1 MNSLPIDD
9 VLPALRDA
17 LANRHEAV
25 LEAPPGAGKTTR
37 VPLALLN
44 EPWLA
49 GQTILMLEPRRL
61 AARAAAERLA
71 SELGEKVGETVG
83 YRIRLDSK
91 VGPNTRIEVVTEGIL
106 TRRLQDDP
114 ALDGVGLLIFDE
126 YHERS
131 LDADLALALSL
142 NGRDLFRDEQ
152 PLKILLMSATLEGE
166 RLAGLLDDAPIL
178 RSEGRMFPVQMRWGR
193 PYQVGE
199 FIEPRLVQTI
209 LDALQDET
217 GSVLV
222 FLPGQ
227 AEIRRV
233 NQQLADALGDRS
245 DVLLCPLHGELDL
258 NAQRAA
264 IDPAPAGKRKV
275 VLATNIAETS
285 LTINGVRVV
294 IDAGLARV
302 PRFDPGSGMTRLDTQ
317 RISRASATQRAGR
330 AGRLEPGVCYR
341 LWSEDQHEGLA
352 AYGSAEILAADLA
365 GLALQLARWGVTPAQ
380 LVWLDVPPTAAYAQ
394 AQDLLQRL
402 GALNDDK
409 LTAHGQKMAELPA
422 HPRIAHLLLRGQDL
436 GLAVTACD
444 VAALLG
450 ERDILRG
457 GGADLHSRL
466 ALLSGEERARG
477 SQGGVQRA
485 KQLARQYRGYLRGRA
500 TQPVADPEHPRWL
513 GALNDDKLT
522 AHGQKMA
529 ELPAHPRIAH
539 LLLRG
544 QDLGLAATACD
555 VAALLGERDI
565 LRGGGADLHSR
576 LALLSGEERA
586 RGTQGGVQRAKQ
598 LARQY
603 RGYLRGRATQPVA
616 DPEHPRWLGA
626 LLALAYPDRVAQQ
639 RRPGGAEYR
648 LANGRA
654 AVFAEADSLMKQA
667 WLVIADL
674 GSRQGQREERI
685 YLAADFDPTL
695 FDTVLAEQVRNV
707 DQLDWDEREG
717 VLRAERQRKVGEL
730 VLSREPLSGLDENA
744 RSQALVNLVRRKGLE
759 LLPWT
764 PELRQWQ
771 ARVRLLRELD
781 TGKTSEW
788 PDVSDSALLASLEH
802 WLMPYLGKVSRLSHF
817 ANLDISSYLHNLL
830 PWPLPQRLDELA
842 PQHLKVPSGSSVRL
856 DYSEHPPILAVRLQ
870 ELFGLADTPRIAG
883 GRQVVKLHL
892 LSPARRPVQ
901 VTQDLANFW
910 RSTYAEVKK
919 DLKGRYPKHYWPDD
933 PLVAEATARIKP
945 RK

>member
-1 MNSLPIDD
+1 MISLPIDE
-9 VLPALRDA
+9 VLPALRLA
-17 LANRHEAV
+17 LAERHEAV

-49 GQTILMLEPRRL
+49 GQKILMLEPRRL

-91 VGPNTRIEVVTEGIL
+91 VGPDTRIEVVTEGIL
-106 TRRLQDDP
+106 TRRLQHDP
-114 ALDGVGLLIFDE
+114 ALEGVGLLIFDE
-126 YHERS
+126 FHERS

-142 NGRDLFRDEQ
+142 NGRELFRDEQ

-166 RLAGLLDDAPIL
+166 RLSGVLDDAPIL
-178 RSEGRMFPVQMRWGR
+178 RSEGRMYPVAMRWGR
-193 PYQVGE
+193 PFVPGE
-199 FIEPRLVQTI
+199 FIEPRVVQTV
-209 LDALQDET
+209 LDAISDES
-217 GSVLV
+217 GSLLV

-233 NQQLADALGDRS
+233 NQQLADALGSRS
-245 DVLLCPLHGELDL
+245 DILLCPLHGELDL
-258 NAQRAA
+258 AAQRAA
-264 IDPAPAGKRKV
+264 IEPAPAGLRKV

-285 LTINGVRVV
+285 LTIDGVRVV

-341 LWSEDQHEGLA
+341 LWSEDQHAQLA
-352 AYGSAEILAADLA
+352 AYGSAEILQADLA
-365 GLALQLARWGVTPAQ
+365 GVALQLARWGVTPEQ
-380 LVWLDVPPTAAYAQ
+380 LIWLDAPPSASYAQ
-394 AQDLLQRL
+394 ARQLLERL
-402 GALNDDK
+402 GALRGQT
-409 LTAHGQKMAELPA
+409 LTPHGEAMAELPA
-422 HPRIAHLLLRGQDL
+422 HPRIAHLLIRGHDL
-436 GLAVTACD
+436 GLADMACN

-457 GGADLHSRL
+457 AGADVHSRL
-466 ALLSGEERARG
+466 ALLSGESRAARG
-477 SQGGVQRA
+477 GQGGVQRA
-485 KQLARQYRGYLRGRA
+485 RQLARQYRGYLRGKA
-500 TQPVADPEHPRWL
+500 TQPVPDP
-513 GALNDDKLT
+513 D
-522 AHGQKMA
+522 
-529 ELPAHPRIAH
+529 
-539 LLLRG
+539 
-544 QDLGLAATACD
+544 
-555 VAALLGERDI
+555 
-565 LRGGGADLHSR
+565 
-576 LALLSGEERA
+576 
-586 RGTQGGVQRAKQ
+586 
-598 LARQY
+598 
-603 RGYLRGRATQPVA
+603 
-616 DPEHPRWLGA
+616 HPRWLGA
-626 LLALAYPDRVAQQ
+626 LLALAYPDRIAQQ
-639 RRPGGAEYR
+639 RKPGGAEYR

-654 AVFAEADSLMKQA
+654 ALFNEVDGLMKQP

-685 YLAADFDPTL
+685 YLAAEFDPAL
-695 FDTVLAEQVRNV
+695 LDGVLSEQVSVV

-730 VLSREPLSGLDENA
+730 VLSREPLTGLDEAA
-744 RSQALVNLVRRKGLE
+744 RTQALINLVRRKGLE

-771 ARVRLLRELD
+771 ARVALLRQLD
-781 TGKTSEW
+781 LQAQGQSEW
-788 PDVSDSALLASLEH
+788 PDVSDAALLAGLEE
-802 WLMPYLGKVSRLSHF
+802 WLAPYLGRVSRLSHF
-817 ANLDISSYLHNLL
+817 ASLDLSSIVHNLL
-830 PWPLPQRLDELA
+830 KWPLPQRLDELA
-842 PQHLKVPSGSSVRL
+842 PHHIKVPSGSSVRL

-919 DLKGRYPKHYWPDD
+919 DLKGRYPKLSRD
-933 PLVAEATARIKP
+933 VRQAA
-945 RK
+945 

>member
-1 MNSLPIDD
+1 MISLPIDE
-9 VLPALRDA
+9 VLPALRQA
-17 LANRHEAV
+17 LRERHEAV

-49 GQTILMLEPRRL
+49 GQKILMLEPRRL

-91 VGPNTRIEVVTEGIL
+91 VGPDTRIEVVTEGIL
-106 TRRLQDDP
+106 TRRLQHDP
-114 ALDGVGLLIFDE
+114 ALEGVGLLIFDE
-126 YHERS
+126 FHERS

-142 NGRDLFRDEQ
+142 NGRELFRDEQ

-166 RLAGLLDDAPIL
+166 RLASLLDDAPVL
-178 RSEGRMFPVQMRWGR
+178 RSEGRMYPVAMRWGR
-193 PYQVGE
+193 PFVPGE
-199 FIEPRLVQTI
+199 FIEPRVVQTV
-209 LDALQDET
+209 LDAISDDS
-217 GSVLV
+217 GSLLV

-233 NQQLADALGDRS
+233 HQQLADALGSRS
-245 DVLLCPLHGELDL
+245 DILLCPLHGELDL

-264 IDPAPAGKRKV
+264 IEPAPAGRRKV

-285 LTINGVRVV
+285 LTIDGVRVV

-341 LWSEDQHEGLA
+341 LWSEDQHAQLA
-352 AYGSAEILAADLA
+352 AYSSAEILQADLA
-365 GLALQLARWGVTPAQ
+365 GLALQLARWGVTPEQ
-380 LVWLDVPPTAAYAQ
+380 LIWLDLPPSASYAQ
-394 AQDLLQRL
+394 ARQLLERL
-402 GALNDDK
+402 GALHTAK
-409 LTAHGQKMAELPA
+409 LTPHGEAMAELPA
-422 HPRIAHLLLRGQDL
+422 HPRIAHLLLRGQEL
-436 GLAVTACD
+436 GLAEMASD

-457 GGADLHSRL
+457 AGADVHSRL
-466 ALLSGEERARG
+466 ALLQGESRGARG
-477 SQGGVQRA
+477 GQGGVQRA
-485 KQLARQYRGYLRGRA
+485 RQLARQYRGYLRGKA
-500 TQPVADPEHPRWL
+500 TQPVADP
-513 GALNDDKLT
+513 D
-522 AHGQKMA
+522 
-529 ELPAHPRIAH
+529 
-539 LLLRG
+539 
-544 QDLGLAATACD
+544 
-555 VAALLGERDI
+555 
-565 LRGGGADLHSR
+565 
-576 LALLSGEERA
+576 
-586 RGTQGGVQRAKQ
+586 
-598 LARQY
+598 
-603 RGYLRGRATQPVA
+603 
-616 DPEHPRWLGA
+616 HPRWLGA

-639 RRPGGAEYR
+639 RKPGGAEYR

-654 AVFAEADSLMKQA
+654 ALFSEVDGLMKHP

-685 YLAADFDPTL
+685 YLAAELDPGL
-695 FDTVLAEQVRNV
+695 LDSVLSEQVSVV

-730 VLSREPLSGLDENA
+730 VLSREPLTGLDAVA
-744 RSQALVNLVRRKGLE
+744 RTGALVNLVRRKGLE

-771 ARVRLLRELD
+771 ARVMLLRQLD
-781 TGKTSEW
+781 LAAQGQSEW
-788 PDVSDSALLASLEH
+788 PDVSDAALLASLED
-802 WLMPYLGKVSRLSHF
+802 WLAPYLERVSRLSHF
-817 ANLDISSYLHNLL
+817 ASLDLSGIVHNLL
-830 PWPLPQRLDELA
+830 KWPLPQRLDELA
-842 PQHLKVPSGSSVRL
+842 PHHIKVPSGSSVRL
-856 DYSEHPPILAVRLQ
+856 DYSEYPPILAVRLQ

-910 RSTYAEVKK
+910 RSTYSEVKK

-933 PLVAEATARIKP
+933 PLIAEPTARIKP
-945 RK
+945 RKP

>member
-1 MNSLPIDD
+1 MKSLPIDA
-9 VLPALRDA
+9 VLPALREA
-17 LANRHEAV
+17 LGQRHEAV

-37 VPLALLN
+37 VPLALLD

-49 GQTILMLEPRRL
+49 GQRILMLEPRRL

-71 SELGEKVGETVG
+71 SELGEQVGQTVG

-106 TRRLQDDP
+106 TRRLQADP

-126 YHERS
+126 FHERS

-142 NGRDLFRDEQ
+142 NGRELLRDEP

-166 RLAGLLDDAPIL
+166 RLSSLLDDAPVVS
-178 RSEGRMFPVQMRWGR
+178 SEGRMYPVDVRWGR
-193 PYQVGE
+193 PFQPGE
-199 FIEPRLVQTI
+199 FIEPRVVDTV
-209 LDALQDET
+209 LQAITDES

-233 NQQLADALGDRS
+233 NQALQDALGERRDI
-245 DVLLCPLHGELDL
+245 LLCPLHGELDL

-264 IDPAPAGKRKV
+264 IDTPPAGLRKV

-285 LTINGVRVV
+285 LTIDGVRVV
-294 IDAGLARV
+294 VDAGLARV

-341 LWSEDQHEGLA
+341 LWSEAQHEQLA
-352 AYGSAEILAADLA
+352 AYGAAEILQADLA
-365 GLALQLARWGVTPAQ
+365 GLALQLSRWGVAPEQ
-380 LVWLDVPPTAAYAQ
+380 LRWLDQPPAAAYGQ
-394 AQDLLQRL
+394 ALDLLQRL
-402 GALNDDK
+402 GAFKADSQDSLSI
-409 LTAHGQKMAELPA
+409 HGQAMAELPA

-436 GLAVTACD
+436 GLADMACD

-457 GGADLHSRL
+457 GGADLHNRL
-466 ALLSGEERARG
+466 ALLSGETRAAKG
-477 SQGGVQRA
+477 GQGGVQRA
-485 KQLARQYRGYLRGRA
+485 RQLARQYRGYLRGKA
-500 TQPVADPEHPRWL
+500 TSAVADP
-513 GALNDDKLT
+513 D
-522 AHGQKMA
+522 
-529 ELPAHPRIAH
+529 
-539 LLLRG
+539 
-544 QDLGLAATACD
+544 
-555 VAALLGERDI
+555 
-565 LRGGGADLHSR
+565 HS
-576 LALLSGEERA
+576 
-586 RGTQGGVQRAKQ
+586 
-598 LARQY
+598 
-603 RGYLRGRATQPVA
+603 
-616 DPEHPRWLGA
+616 RWLGA

-639 RRPGGAEYR
+639 RRAGGAEYR

-654 AVFAEADSLMKQA
+654 ALFGEADALMKHP

-685 YLAADFDPTL
+685 YLAADFDPAL
-695 FDTVLAEQVRNV
+695 FDGVLAEQVRSL
-707 DQLDWDEREG
+707 DILDWDEREN

-730 VLSREPLSGLDENA
+730 VLSREPLTGLDEDA
-744 RSQALVNLVRRKGLE
+744 RARALLELVRRKGLE
-759 LLPWT
+759 LLSWT

-771 ARVRLLRELD
+771 ARVALLRQLD
-781 TGKTSEW
+781 LATQGESQW
-788 PDVSDSALLASLEH
+788 PDLSDAALLASLGD
-802 WLMPYLGKVSRLSHF
+802 WLQPYLGKVTRLSHF
-817 ANLDISSYLHNLL
+817 TQLDLSSILRNLL
-830 PWPLPQRLDELA
+830 PWPLPQRLDEWA
-842 PQHLKVPSGSSVRL
+842 PVHLSVPSGSNIRL
-856 DYSEHPPILAVRLQ
+856 DYSETPPILAVRLQ
-870 ELFGLADTPRIAG
+870 ELFGLAETPRIAQ
-883 GRQVVKLHL
+883 GRQQVLLHL

-933 PLVAEATARIKP
+933 PLVAEATARAKP

>member
-1 MNSLPIDD
+1 MISLPIDE
-9 VLPALRDA
+9 VLPALRQA
-17 LANRHEAV
+17 LRERHEAV

-49 GQTILMLEPRRL
+49 GQRIVMLEPRRL

-83 YRIRLDSK
+83 YRIRLDSS

-114 ALDGVGLLIFDE
+114 ALEGVGLLIFDE
-126 YHERS
+126 FHERS

-142 NGRDLFRDEQ
+142 NGRELFRDEQ

-166 RLAGLLDDAPIL
+166 RLASLLNDAPVV
-178 RSEGRMFPVQMRWGR
+178 RSEGRMFPVAMRWGR
-193 PYQVGE
+193 PFVPGE
-199 FIEPRLVQTI
+199 FIEPRVVQTV
-209 LDALQDET
+209 LDALNDER
-217 GSVLV
+217 GSLLV

-233 NQQLADALGDRS
+233 NQQLADALGQRS
-245 DVLLCPLHGELDL
+245 DIVLCPLHGELDL

-264 IDPAPAGKRKV
+264 IEPAPNGVRKV

-285 LTINGVRVV
+285 LTIDGVRVV

-330 AGRLEPGVCYR
+330 AGRLEDGVCYR
-341 LWSEDQHEGLA
+341 LWSEDQHAQLA
-352 AYGSAEILAADLA
+352 AYGSAEILQADLA
-365 GLALQLARWGVTPAQ
+365 GLALQLSRWGVTPEQ
-380 LVWLDVPPTAAYAQ
+380 LIWLDVPPSASYAQ
-394 AQDLLQRL
+394 AQQLLERL
-402 GALNDDK
+402 GALREQPALGWT
-409 LTAHGQKMAELPA
+409 LTPHGEAMAELPA
-422 HPRIAHLLLRGQDL
+422 HPRIAHLLLRGHAL
-436 GLAVTACD
+436 GLAQMACD

-457 GGADLHSRL
+457 AGADLHSRL
-466 ALLSGEERARG
+466 VLLSGESRAARG
-477 SQGGVQRA
+477 GQGGVQRA
-485 KQLARQYRGYLRGRA
+485 KQLARQYRGYMRGPA
-500 TQPVADPEHPRWL
+500 VTPVADP
-513 GALNDDKLT
+513 D
-522 AHGQKMA
+522 
-529 ELPAHPRIAH
+529 
-539 LLLRG
+539 
-544 QDLGLAATACD
+544 
-555 VAALLGERDI
+555 
-565 LRGGGADLHSR
+565 
-576 LALLSGEERA
+576 
-586 RGTQGGVQRAKQ
+586 
-598 LARQY
+598 
-603 RGYLRGRATQPVA
+603 
-616 DPEHPRWLGA
+616 HPRWLGA

-639 RRPGGAEYR
+639 RKPGGAEYR

-654 AVFAEADSLMKQA
+654 ALFSEVDGLMKQP

-685 YLAADFDPTL
+685 YLAAEFDPAL
-695 FDTVLAEQVRNV
+695 LDNVLSEQVRCV

-730 VLSREPLSGLDENA
+730 VLTREPLTGLDETA
-744 RSQALVNLVRRKGLE
+744 RTQALVNLVRRKGLA

-771 ARVRLLRELD
+771 ARVMLLRQLD
-781 TGKTSEW
+781 LDAQGQSEW
-788 PDVSDSALLASLEH
+788 PDVSDSALVLGLEAWLA
-802 WLMPYLGKVSRLSHF
+802 PYLNRVSRLSHF
-817 ANLDISSYLHNLL
+817 ASLDLSSIVHNVLK
-830 PWPLPQRLDELA
+830 WPLPQRLDEQA
-842 PQHLKVPSGSSVRL
+842 PHHIKVPSGSSVRL
-856 DYSEHPPILAVRLQ
+856 DYSEQPPILAVRLQ
-870 ELFGLADTPRIAG
+870 ELFGLADTPRIAA

-919 DLKGRYPKHYWPDD
+919 DLKGRYPKLFHKLD
-933 PLVAEATARIKP
+933 PWVDSLNK
-945 RK
+945 K

>member
-1 MNSLPIDD
+1 MISLPIDE
-9 VLPALRDA
+9 VLPALREA
-17 LANRHEAV
+17 LASRHEAV

-44 EPWLA
+44 ETWLA

-114 ALDGVGLLIFDE
+114 ALEGVGLLIFDE
-126 YHERS
+126 FHERS

-142 NGRDLFRDEQ
+142 NGRELFRDDQ

-178 RSEGRMFPVQMRWGR
+178 RSEGRMYPVAMRWGR
-193 PYQVGE
+193 PFQPGE

-209 LDALQDET
+209 LEALNDET
-217 GSVLV
+217 GSILV

-233 NQQLADALGDRS
+233 HQQLADPLGDS
-245 DVLLCPLHGELDL
+245 SQVLLCPLHGELDL

-285 LTINGVRVV
+285 LTIDGVRVV

-317 RISRASATQRAGR
+317 RISKASATQRAGR

-341 LWSEDQHEGLA
+341 LWSQDQHEQLA
-352 AYGSAEILAADLA
+352 AYASAEVLSADLA
-365 GLALQLARWGVTPAQ
+365 GLALQLGRWGVTPGQ
-380 LVWLDVPPTAAYAQ
+380 LVWLDVPPAAAYAQ
-394 AQDLLQRL
+394 AQDLLDRL
-402 GALNDDK
+402 GALDGEA
-409 LTAHGQKMAELPA
+409 LTRHGQAMAELPA
-422 HPRIAHLLLRGQDL
+422 HPRIAHLLLRGQAL
-436 GLAVTACD
+436 GLADMACD

-457 GGADLHSRL
+457 AGADLHSRL
-466 ALLSGEERARG
+466 VLLSGEERAARG
-477 SQGGVQRA
+477 AQGGVQRA
-485 KQLARQYRGYLRGRA
+485 RQLARQYRGYLRGKA
-500 TQPVADPEHPRWL
+500 SEPVSDP
-513 GALNDDKLT
+513 G
-522 AHGQKMA
+522 
-529 ELPAHPRIAH
+529 
-539 LLLRG
+539 
-544 QDLGLAATACD
+544 
-555 VAALLGERDI
+555 
-565 LRGGGADLHSR
+565 
-576 LALLSGEERA
+576 
-586 RGTQGGVQRAKQ
+586 
-598 LARQY
+598 
-603 RGYLRGRATQPVA
+603 
-616 DPEHPRWLGA
+616 HPRWLGA

-639 RRPGGAEYR
+639 RRAGGAEYR

-654 AVFAEADSLMKQA
+654 ALFAEADSLMKQS

-685 YLAADFDPTL
+685 YLATDFDPAL
-695 FDTVLAEQVRNV
+695 FDSVLAEQVRIV

-730 VLSREPLSGLDENA
+730 ILSREPLTGLDETA

-771 ARVRLLRELD
+771 ARVALLRQLD
-781 TGKTSEW
+781 LNSKSDSEW
-788 PDVSDSALLASLEH
+788 PDVSDAALLKSLEQ

-817 ANLDISSYLHNLL
+817 ANLDLSSIVHNLL

-842 PQHLKVPSGSSVRL
+842 PHHLSVPSGSSIRL
-856 DYSEHPPILAVRLQ
+856 DYSEQPPILAVRLQ
-870 ELFGLADTPRIAG
+870 ELFGLAETPRIAG

>member
-1 MNSLPIDD
+1 MISLPIDE
-9 VLPALRDA
+9 VLPALRAA
-17 LANRHEAV
+17 LATRHEAV

-114 ALDGVGLLIFDE
+114 ALEGVGLLIFDE
-126 YHERS
+126 FHERS

-142 NGRDLFRDEQ
+142 NGRELFRDDQ

-178 RSEGRMFPVQMRWGR
+178 RSEGRMYPVAMRWGR
-193 PYQVGE
+193 PFQPGE

-209 LDALQDET
+209 LEALNDET

-233 NQQLADALGDRS
+233 HQQLADALGES
-245 DVLLCPLHGELDL
+245 TQVLLCPLHGELDL
-258 NAQRAA
+258 SAQRAA

-302 PRFDPGSGMTRLDTQ
+302 PRFDPGSGMARLDTQ
-317 RISRASATQRAGR
+317 RISKASATQRAGR

-341 LWSEDQHEGLA
+341 LWSQDQHEQLA
-352 AYGSAEILAADLA
+352 AYASAEILSADLA
-365 GLALQLARWGVTPAQ
+365 GLALQLGRWGVTPGQ
-380 LVWLDVPPTAAYAQ
+380 LVWLDVPPAAAYAQ
-394 AQDLLQRL
+394 AQDLLERL
-402 GALNDDK
+402 GALDGEA
-409 LTAHGQKMAELPA
+409 LTRHGQAMAELPA
-422 HPRIAHLLLRGQDL
+422 HPRIAHLLLRGQAL
-436 GLAVTACD
+436 GLADMACD

-457 GGADLHSRL
+457 AGADLHSRL
-466 ALLSGEERARG
+466 VLLSGEERAARG
-477 SQGGVQRA
+477 AQGGVQRA
-485 KQLARQYRGYLRGRA
+485 RQLARQYRGYLRGKA
-500 TQPVADPEHPRWL
+500 SEPVGDP
-513 GALNDDKLT
+513 D
-522 AHGQKMA
+522 
-529 ELPAHPRIAH
+529 
-539 LLLRG
+539 
-544 QDLGLAATACD
+544 
-555 VAALLGERDI
+555 
-565 LRGGGADLHSR
+565 
-576 LALLSGEERA
+576 
-586 RGTQGGVQRAKQ
+586 
-598 LARQY
+598 
-603 RGYLRGRATQPVA
+603 
-616 DPEHPRWLGA
+616 HPRWLGA

-639 RRPGGAEYR
+639 RRAGGAEYR

-654 AVFAEADSLMKQA
+654 ALFAEADSLMKQS

-685 YLAADFDPTL
+685 YLAADFDPAL
-695 FDTVLAEQVRNV
+695 FDSVLAEQVRVV

-730 VLSREPLSGLDENA
+730 ILSREPLTGLDETA

-771 ARVRLLRELD
+771 ARVALLRQLD
-781 TGKTSEW
+781 LSSKEQSEW
-788 PDVSDSALLASLEH
+788 PDVSDTALLKSLEH

-817 ANLDISSYLHNLL
+817 ANLDLSSIVHNLL

-842 PQHLKVPSGSSVRL
+842 PHHLSVPSGSSIRL
-856 DYSEHPPILAVRLQ
+856 DYSEQPPILAVRLQ
-870 ELFGLADTPRIAG
+870 ELFGLAETPRIAG

>member
-1 MNSLPIDD
+1 MISLPIDE
-9 VLPALRDA
+9 VLPALREA
-17 LANRHEAV
+17 LATRHEAV

-37 VPLALLN
+37 VPLALLH

-114 ALDGVGLLIFDE
+114 ALEGVGLLIFDE
-126 YHERS
+126 FHERS

-142 NGRDLFRDEQ
+142 NGRELFRDDQ

-178 RSEGRMFPVQMRWGR
+178 RSEGRMYPVAMRWGR
-193 PYQVGE
+193 PFQPGE

-209 LDALQDET
+209 LEALNDET

-233 NQQLADALGDRS
+233 HQQLADALGQS
-245 DVLLCPLHGELDL
+245 TQVLLCPLHGELDL
-258 NAQRAA
+258 AAQRAA
-264 IDPAPAGKRKV
+264 IDPAPAGFRKV

-285 LTINGVRVV
+285 LTIDGVRVV

-341 LWSEDQHEGLA
+341 LWSQDQHEQLA
-352 AYGSAEILAADLA
+352 AYASAEILSADLA
-365 GLALQLARWGVTPAQ
+365 GLALQLGRWGVTPGQ
-380 LVWLDVPPTAAYAQ
+380 LVWLDVPPAAAYAQ
-394 AQDLLQRL
+394 AQDLLDRL
-402 GALNDDK
+402 GALDGEA
-409 LTAHGQKMAELPA
+409 LTRHGQAMAELPA
-422 HPRIAHLLLRGQDL
+422 HPRIGHLLLRGQAL
-436 GLAVTACD
+436 GLADMACD

-450 ERDILRG
+450 ERDIVRG
-457 GGADLHSRL
+457 AGADLHSRL
-466 ALLSGEERARG
+466 VLLSGEERAARG
-477 SQGGVQRA
+477 AQGGVQRA
-485 KQLARQYRGYLRGRA
+485 RQLARQYRGYLRGKA
-500 TQPVADPEHPRWL
+500 SEPVSDP
-513 GALNDDKLT
+513 D
-522 AHGQKMA
+522 
-529 ELPAHPRIAH
+529 
-539 LLLRG
+539 
-544 QDLGLAATACD
+544 
-555 VAALLGERDI
+555 
-565 LRGGGADLHSR
+565 
-576 LALLSGEERA
+576 
-586 RGTQGGVQRAKQ
+586 
-598 LARQY
+598 
-603 RGYLRGRATQPVA
+603 
-616 DPEHPRWLGA
+616 HPRWLGA

-639 RRPGGAEYR
+639 RRAGGAEYR

-654 AVFAEADSLMKQA
+654 ALFAEADSLMKQP

-685 YLAADFDPTL
+685 YLAADFDPAL
-695 FDTVLAEQVRNV
+695 FDSVLAEQVRCV

-730 VLSREPLSGLDENA
+730 ILSREPLTGLDESA

-771 ARVRLLRELD
+771 ARVALLRQLD
-781 TGKTSEW
+781 LAAKGESEW
-788 PDVSDSALLASLEH
+788 PDVSDAALLKSLEH

-817 ANLDISSYLHNLL
+817 ANLDLSSIVHNLL

-842 PQHLKVPSGSSVRL
+842 PHHLSVPSGSSIRL
-856 DYSEHPPILAVRLQ
+856 DYSEQPPILAVRLQ
-870 ELFGLADTPRIAG
+870 ELFGLAETPRIAG

-945 RK
+945 RKS

>member
-1 MNSLPIDD
+1 MISLPIDE
-9 VLPALRDA
+9 VLPALREA
-17 LANRHEAV
+17 LATRHEAV

-114 ALDGVGLLIFDE
+114 ALEGVGLLIFDE
-126 YHERS
+126 FHERS

-142 NGRDLFRDEQ
+142 NGRELFRDDQ

-178 RSEGRMFPVQMRWGR
+178 RSEGRMYPVAMRWGR
-193 PYQVGE
+193 PFQPGE

-209 LDALQDET
+209 LEALNDET

-233 NQQLADALGDRS
+233 HQQLADALGES
-245 DVLLCPLHGELDL
+245 TQVLLCPLHGELDL
-258 NAQRAA
+258 AAQRAA

-285 LTINGVRVV
+285 LTIDGVRVV

-302 PRFDPGSGMTRLDTQ
+302 PRFDPGSGMARLDTQ
-317 RISRASATQRAGR
+317 RISKASATQRAGR

-341 LWSEDQHEGLA
+341 LWSQDQHEQLA
-352 AYGSAEILAADLA
+352 AYASAEILSADLA
-365 GLALQLARWGVTPAQ
+365 GLALQLGRWGVTPGQ
-380 LVWLDVPPTAAYAQ
+380 LVWLDVPPAAAYAQ
-394 AQDLLQRL
+394 AQDLLERL
-402 GALNDDK
+402 GALDGEA
-409 LTAHGQKMAELPA
+409 LTRHGQAMAELPA
-422 HPRIAHLLLRGQDL
+422 HPRIAHLLLRGQAL
-436 GLAVTACD
+436 GLADMACD

-457 GGADLHSRL
+457 AGADLHSRL
-466 ALLSGEERARG
+466 VLLSGEERAARG
-477 SQGGVQRA
+477 AQGGVQRA
-485 KQLARQYRGYLRGRA
+485 RQLARQYRGYLRGKA
-500 TQPVADPEHPRWL
+500 SEPVSDP
-513 GALNDDKLT
+513 D
-522 AHGQKMA
+522 
-529 ELPAHPRIAH
+529 
-539 LLLRG
+539 
-544 QDLGLAATACD
+544 
-555 VAALLGERDI
+555 
-565 LRGGGADLHSR
+565 
-576 LALLSGEERA
+576 
-586 RGTQGGVQRAKQ
+586 
-598 LARQY
+598 
-603 RGYLRGRATQPVA
+603 
-616 DPEHPRWLGA
+616 HPRWLGA

-639 RRPGGAEYR
+639 RRAGGAEYR

-654 AVFAEADSLMKQA
+654 ALFAEADSLMKQP

-685 YLAADFDPTL
+685 YLAADFDPAL
-695 FDTVLAEQVRNV
+695 FDSVLAEQVRVV

-717 VLRAERQRKVGEL
+717 MLRAERQHKVGEL
-730 VLSREPLSGLDENA
+730 ILSREPLTGLDETA

-771 ARVRLLRELD
+771 ARVALLRQLD
-781 TGKTSEW
+781 LSSKEQSEW
-788 PDVSDSALLASLEH
+788 PDVSDAALLKSLEH

-817 ANLDISSYLHNLL
+817 ANLDLSSIVHNLL

-842 PQHLKVPSGSSVRL
+842 PHHLSVPSGSSIRL
-856 DYSEHPPILAVRLQ
+856 DYSEQPPILAVRLQ
-870 ELFGLADTPRIAG
+870 ELFGLAETPRIAG

>member
-1 MNSLPIDD
+1 MISLPIDE
-9 VLPALRDA
+9 VLPALREA
-17 LANRHEAV
+17 LATRHEAV

-114 ALDGVGLLIFDE
+114 ALEGVGLLIFDE
-126 YHERS
+126 FHERS

-142 NGRDLFRDEQ
+142 NGRELFRDDQ

-178 RSEGRMFPVQMRWGR
+178 RSEGRMYPVAMRWGR
-193 PYQVGE
+193 PFQPGE
-199 FIEPRLVQTI
+199 FIESRVVQTI
-209 LDALQDET
+209 LDALNDET

-233 NQQLADALGDRS
+233 NQQLADALGES
-245 DVLLCPLHGELDL
+245 TQVLLCPLHGELDL
-258 NAQRAA
+258 AAQRAA
-264 IDPAPAGKRKV
+264 IDPAPVGKRKV

-302 PRFDPGSGMTRLDTQ
+302 PRFDPGSGMARLDTL
-317 RISRASATQRAGR
+317 RISKASATQRAGR

-341 LWSEDQHEGLA
+341 LWSQDQHEQLA
-352 AYGSAEILAADLA
+352 AYASAEILSADLA
-365 GLALQLARWGVTPAQ
+365 GLALQLGRWGVTPGQ
-380 LVWLDVPPTAAYAQ
+380 LVWLDVPPAAAYAQ
-394 AQDLLQRL
+394 AQDLLERL
-402 GALNDDK
+402 GALDGEA
-409 LTAHGQKMAELPA
+409 LTRHGQAMAELPA
-422 HPRIAHLLLRGQDL
+422 HPRIAHLLLRGQAL
-436 GLAVTACD
+436 GLADMACD

-457 GGADLHSRL
+457 AGADLHSRL
-466 ALLSGEERARG
+466 VLLSGEERAARG
-477 SQGGVQRA
+477 AQGGVQRA
-485 KQLARQYRGYLRGRA
+485 RQLARQYRGYLRGKA
-500 TQPVADPEHPRWL
+500 SEPVSDP
-513 GALNDDKLT
+513 D
-522 AHGQKMA
+522 
-529 ELPAHPRIAH
+529 
-539 LLLRG
+539 
-544 QDLGLAATACD
+544 
-555 VAALLGERDI
+555 
-565 LRGGGADLHSR
+565 
-576 LALLSGEERA
+576 
-586 RGTQGGVQRAKQ
+586 
-598 LARQY
+598 
-603 RGYLRGRATQPVA
+603 
-616 DPEHPRWLGA
+616 HPRWLGA

-639 RRPGGAEYR
+639 RRAGGAEYR

-654 AVFAEADSLMKQA
+654 ALFAEADSLMKQP

-685 YLAADFDPTL
+685 YLAADFDPAL
-695 FDTVLAEQVRNV
+695 FDSVLAEQVRVV

-730 VLSREPLSGLDENA
+730 ILSREPLTGLDENA

-771 ARVRLLRELD
+771 ARVALLRQLD
-781 TGKTSEW
+781 LGNKDQSEW
-788 PDVSDSALLASLEH
+788 PDVSDAALLKSLEH

-817 ANLDISSYLHNLL
+817 ANLDLSSIVHNLL

-842 PQHLKVPSGSSVRL
+842 PHHLSVPSGSSIRL
-856 DYSEHPPILAVRLQ
+856 DYSEQPPILAVRLQ
-870 ELFGLADTPRIAG
+870 ELFGLSDTPRIAG

-945 RK
+945 RKS

>member
-1 MNSLPIDD
+1 MISLPIDE

-17 LANRHEAV
+17 LAIRHEAV

-44 EPWLA
+44 EAWLA

-71 SELGEKVGETVG
+71 SEMGEKVGETVG

-91 VGPNTRIEVVTEGIL
+91 VGPKTRIEVVTEGIL

-114 ALDGVGLLIFDE
+114 ALEGVGLLIFDE
-126 YHERS
+126 FHERS

-142 NGRDLFRDEQ
+142 NGRELFRDDQ

-178 RSEGRMFPVQMRWGR
+178 RSEGRMYPVAMRWGR
-193 PYQVGE
+193 PFQPGE
-199 FIEPRLVQTI
+199 FIEPRVVQTI
-209 LDALQDET
+209 LEALNDET
-217 GSVLV
+217 GSLLV

-233 NQQLADALGDRS
+233 HQQLADALGDS
-245 DVLLCPLHGELDL
+245 PQVLLCPLHGELDL

-264 IDPAPAGKRKV
+264 IDPAPAGFRKV

-285 LTINGVRVV
+285 LTIDGVRVV

-317 RISRASATQRAGR
+317 RISKASATQRAGR

-341 LWSEDQHEGLA
+341 LWSQDQHEQLA
-352 AYGSAEILAADLA
+352 AYASAEILSADLA
-365 GLALQLARWGVTPAQ
+365 GLALQLGRWGVTPGQ
-380 LVWLDVPPTAAYAQ
+380 LVWLDVPPAAAYAQ
-394 AQDLLQRL
+394 AQDLLDRL
-402 GALNDDK
+402 GALDGEA
-409 LTAHGQKMAELPA
+409 LTRHGQAMAELPA
-422 HPRIAHLLLRGQDL
+422 HPRIAHLLLRGQAL
-436 GLAVTACD
+436 GLADMACD

-457 GGADLHSRL
+457 AGADLHSRL
-466 ALLSGEERARG
+466 VLLSGEERAARG
-477 SQGGVQRA
+477 AQGGVQRA
-485 KQLARQYRGYLRGRA
+485 RQLARQYRGYLRGKA
-500 TQPVADPEHPRWL
+500 SEPVSDP
-513 GALNDDKLT
+513 D
-522 AHGQKMA
+522 
-529 ELPAHPRIAH
+529 
-539 LLLRG
+539 
-544 QDLGLAATACD
+544 
-555 VAALLGERDI
+555 
-565 LRGGGADLHSR
+565 
-576 LALLSGEERA
+576 
-586 RGTQGGVQRAKQ
+586 
-598 LARQY
+598 
-603 RGYLRGRATQPVA
+603 
-616 DPEHPRWLGA
+616 HPRWLGA

-639 RRPGGAEYR
+639 RRAGGAEYR

-654 AVFAEADSLMKQA
+654 ALFAEADSLMKQA

-685 YLAADFDPTL
+685 YLAADFDPAL
-695 FDTVLAEQVRNV
+695 FDSVLAEQVRIV

-730 VLSREPLSGLDENA
+730 ILSREPLTGLDETA

-771 ARVRLLRELD
+771 ARVALLRQLD
-781 TGKTSEW
+781 MAGKGESEW
-788 PDVSDSALLASLEH
+788 PDVSDAALLKSLEH

-817 ANLDISSYLHNLL
+817 ANLDLSSIVHNLL

-842 PQHLKVPSGSSVRL
+842 PHHLSVPSGSSIRL
-856 DYSEHPPILAVRLQ
+856 DYSEQPPILAVRLQ
-870 ELFGLADTPRIAG
+870 ELFGLAETPRIAG

>member
-1 MNSLPIDD
+1 MISLPIDE
-9 VLPALRDA
+9 VLPALREA
-17 LANRHEAV
+17 LATRHEAV

-126 YHERS
+126 FHERS

-142 NGRDLFRDEQ
+142 NGRELFRDDQ

-178 RSEGRMFPVQMRWGR
+178 RSEGRMYPVAMRWGR
-193 PYQVGE
+193 PFQPGE

-209 LDALQDET
+209 LEALNDEA

-233 NQQLADALGDRS
+233 HQQLADALGES
-245 DVLLCPLHGELDL
+245 TQVLLCPLHGELDL
-258 NAQRAA
+258 AAQRAA

-285 LTINGVRVV
+285 LTIDGVRVV

-341 LWSEDQHEGLA
+341 LWSQDQHEQLA
-352 AYGSAEILAADLA
+352 AYASAEILSADLA
-365 GLALQLARWGVTPAQ
+365 GLALQLGRWGVTPTQ
-380 LVWLDVPPTAAYAQ
+380 LVWLDVPPAAAYAQ
-394 AQDLLQRL
+394 AQDLLERL
-402 GALNDDK
+402 GALDGEA
-409 LTAHGQKMAELPA
+409 LTRHGQAMAELPA
-422 HPRIAHLLLRGQDL
+422 HPRIAHLLLRGQAL
-436 GLAVTACD
+436 GLADMACD

-457 GGADLHSRL
+457 AGADLHSRL
-466 ALLSGEERARG
+466 VLLSGEERAARG
-477 SQGGVQRA
+477 AQGGVQRA
-485 KQLARQYRGYLRGRA
+485 RQLARQYRGYLRSRA
-500 TQPVADPEHPRWL
+500 SEPVSDP
-513 GALNDDKLT
+513 D
-522 AHGQKMA
+522 
-529 ELPAHPRIAH
+529 
-539 LLLRG
+539 
-544 QDLGLAATACD
+544 
-555 VAALLGERDI
+555 
-565 LRGGGADLHSR
+565 
-576 LALLSGEERA
+576 
-586 RGTQGGVQRAKQ
+586 
-598 LARQY
+598 
-603 RGYLRGRATQPVA
+603 
-616 DPEHPRWLGA
+616 HPRWLGA

-639 RRPGGAEYR
+639 RRAGGAEYR

-654 AVFAEADSLMKQA
+654 ALFAEADSLMKQP

-685 YLAADFDPTL
+685 YLAADFDPAL
-695 FDTVLAEQVRNV
+695 FDSVLAEQVRMV

-730 VLSREPLSGLDENA
+730 ILSREPLTGLDETA

-771 ARVRLLRELD
+771 ARVALLRQLD
-781 TGKTSEW
+781 LGGKGESEW
-788 PDVSDSALLASLEH
+788 PDVSDAALLKSLEH

-817 ANLDISSYLHNLL
+817 GNLDLSSIVHNLL

-842 PQHLKVPSGSSVRL
+842 PHHLSVPSGSSIRL
-856 DYSEHPPILAVRLQ
+856 DYSEQPPILAVRLQ
-870 ELFGLADTPRIAG
+870 ELFGLAETPRIAG

-945 RK
+945 RKS

>member
-1 MNSLPIDD
+1 MISLPIDE
-9 VLPALRDA
+9 VLPALREA
-17 LANRHEAV
+17 LATRHEAV

-91 VGPNTRIEVVTEGIL
+91 VGPKTRIEVVTEGIL

-114 ALDGVGLLIFDE
+114 ALEGVGLLIFDE
-126 YHERS
+126 FHERS

-142 NGRDLFRDEQ
+142 NGRELFREDQ

-178 RSEGRMFPVQMRWGR
+178 RSEGRMYPVVMRWGR
-193 PYQVGE
+193 PFQPGE

-209 LDALQDET
+209 LEALNDET

-233 NQQLADALGDRS
+233 HQQLADALGES
-245 DVLLCPLHGELDL
+245 PQVLLCPLHGELDL
-258 NAQRAA
+258 AAQRAA
-264 IDPAPAGKRKV
+264 IDPAPPGKRKV

-285 LTINGVRVV
+285 LTIDGVRVV

-317 RISRASATQRAGR
+317 RISKASATQRAGR

-341 LWSEDQHEGLA
+341 LWSQDQHEQLA
-352 AYGSAEILAADLA
+352 AYASAEILSADLA
-365 GLALQLARWGVTPAQ
+365 GLALQLGRWGVTPTQ
-380 LVWLDVPPTAAYAQ
+380 LVWLDVPPAAAYAQ
-394 AQDLLQRL
+394 AQDLLERL
-402 GALNDDK
+402 GALDGEA
-409 LTAHGQKMAELPA
+409 LTRHGQAMAELPA
-422 HPRIAHLLLRGQDL
+422 HPRIAHLLLRGQAL
-436 GLAVTACD
+436 GLADMACD

-457 GGADLHSRL
+457 AGADLHSRL
-466 ALLSGEERARG
+466 ALLSGEERAARG
-477 SQGGVQRA
+477 AQGGVQRA
-485 KQLARQYRGYLRGRA
+485 RQLARQYRGYLRGKA
-500 TQPVADPEHPRWL
+500 SEPASDP
-513 GALNDDKLT
+513 D
-522 AHGQKMA
+522 
-529 ELPAHPRIAH
+529 
-539 LLLRG
+539 
-544 QDLGLAATACD
+544 
-555 VAALLGERDI
+555 
-565 LRGGGADLHSR
+565 
-576 LALLSGEERA
+576 
-586 RGTQGGVQRAKQ
+586 
-598 LARQY
+598 
-603 RGYLRGRATQPVA
+603 
-616 DPEHPRWLGA
+616 HPRWLGA

-654 AVFAEADSLMKQA
+654 ALFAEADSLMKQA

-685 YLAADFDPTL
+685 YLAADFDPAL
-695 FDTVLAEQVRNV
+695 FDSVLAEQVRVV

-730 VLSREPLSGLDENA
+730 ILSREPLTGLDETA

-771 ARVRLLRELD
+771 ARVALLRQLD
-781 TGKTSEW
+781 LGSKSESEW
-788 PDVSDSALLASLEH
+788 PDVSDAALLKNLEH

-817 ANLDISSYLHNLL
+817 ANLDLSSIVHNLL
-830 PWPLPQRLDELA
+830 PWPLPQRLDEQA
-842 PQHLKVPSGSSVRL
+842 PHHLSVPSGSSIRL
-856 DYSEHPPILAVRLQ
+856 DYSEQPPILAVRLQ
-870 ELFGLADTPRIAG
+870 ELFGLSDTPRIAG

>member
-1 MNSLPIDD
+1 MNSLPIDA
-9 VLPALRDA
+9 VLPALRQG
-17 LANRHEAV
+17 LADRDEAV

-37 VPLALLN
+37 VPLALLG
-44 EPWLA
+44 ESWLA

-71 SELGEKVGETVG
+71 SELGEGVGETVG

-106 TRRLQDDP
+106 TRRLQEDP
-114 ALDGVGLLIFDE
+114 SLEGVGLLIFDE
-126 YHERS
+126 FHERS

-142 NGRDLFRDEQ
+142 NGRALFRDEQ
-152 PLKILLMSATLEGE
+152 PLKILLMSATLEGA
-166 RLAGLLDDAPIL
+166 RLSSLLNDAPVIS
-178 RSEGRMFPVQMRWGR
+178 SEGRMFPVSMQWGR
-193 PYQVGE
+193 PFQPGE
-199 FIEPRLVQTI
+199 FIEPRVVQTV
-209 LDALQDET
+209 LDALGTES
-217 GSVLV
+217 GSMLV

-233 NQQLADALGDRS
+233 NQQLVDAIGDRS

-264 IDPAPAGKRKV
+264 IEPAPKGKRKV

-285 LTINGVRVV
+285 LTIDGVRVV

-341 LWSEDQHEGLA
+341 LWSEAQHDQLA
-352 AYGSAEILAADLA
+352 AYGAAEILQADLA
-365 GLALQLARWGVTPAQ
+365 GLALQLARWGVEPAQ
-380 LVWLDVPPTAAYAQ
+380 LTWLDLPPAAAYSQ
-394 AQDLLQRL
+394 AQDLLARL
-402 GALNDDK
+402 GALTRKPGEDWK
-409 LTAHGQKMAELPA
+409 LTPHGQSMAEVPA
-422 HPRIAHLLLRGQDL
+422 HPRIAHLLLRGREL
-436 GLAVTACD
+436 GLGALACD

-457 GGADLHSRL
+457 AGADLHSRL
-466 ALLSGEERARG
+466 TLLAGSERAAKG

-485 KQLARQYRGYLRGRA
+485 RQLSRQYRGYLRGAARK
-500 TQPVADPEHPRWL
+500 PVVDP
-513 GALNDDKLT
+513 D
-522 AHGQKMA
+522 
-529 ELPAHPRIAH
+529 
-539 LLLRG
+539 
-544 QDLGLAATACD
+544 
-555 VAALLGERDI
+555 
-565 LRGGGADLHSR
+565 
-576 LALLSGEERA
+576 
-586 RGTQGGVQRAKQ
+586 
-598 LARQY
+598 
-603 RGYLRGRATQPVA
+603 
-616 DPEHPRWLGA
+616 HPRWLGA

-639 RRPGGAEYR
+639 RRAGGAEYR

-654 AVFAEADSLMKQA
+654 ALFAEPDALMKQP
-667 WLVIADL
+667 WLVVADL

-685 YLAADFDPTL
+685 YLAAEFDPEL
-695 FDTVLAEQVRNV
+695 FDSVLAEQVTAF

-717 VLRAERQRKVGEL
+717 VFRAERQRKAGEL
-730 VLSREPLSGLDENA
+730 IISREPLTGLDDSA
-744 RSQALVNLVRRKGLE
+744 RGQALLALVRRKGLE

-771 ARVRLLRELD
+771 ARVGLLRQMDLQTQSE
-781 TGKTSEW
+781 SEW
-788 PDVSDSALLASLEH
+788 PDVSNDALLETLDH
-802 WLMPYLGKVSRLSHF
+802 WLLPYLGKVTRLSHF
-817 ANLDISSYLHNLL
+817 GNLDLSSILHNLL

-842 PQHLKVPSGSSVRL
+842 PHHLTVPSGSSVRL
-856 DYSEHPPILAVRLQ
+856 DYSESPPILAVRLQ
-870 ELFGLADTPRIAG
+870 ELFGLADTPRIAN
-883 GRQVVKLHL
+883 GRQIVKLHL

-919 DLKGRYPKHYWPDD
+919 DLKGRYPKHYWPED
-933 PLVAEATARIKP
+933 PLIAEPTARVKP

>member
-1 MNSLPIDD
+1 MISLPIDA
-9 VLPALRDA
+9 VLPALRQA
-17 LANRHEAV
+17 LSTRHEAV

-114 ALDGVGLLIFDE
+114 ALEGVGLLIFDE
-126 YHERS
+126 FHERS

-142 NGRDLFRDEQ
+142 NGRELLRDDP

-166 RLAGLLDDAPIL
+166 RLSALLDDAPVVS
-178 RSEGRMFPVQMRWGR
+178 SEGRMFPVDIQWGR
-193 PYQVGE
+193 PFQPGE
-199 FIEPRLVQTI
+199 FVEPRVVQTV
-209 LDALQDET
+209 LDALGNET
-217 GSVLV
+217 GSLLV

-233 NQQLADALGDRS
+233 HQQLADALGERRDI
-245 DVLLCPLHGELDL
+245 VLCPLHGELDL

-264 IDPAPAGKRKV
+264 IDPAPAGSRKV

-285 LTINGVRVV
+285 LTIDGVRVV

-341 LWSEDQHEGLA
+341 LWSEAQHEQLA
-352 AYGSAEILAADLA
+352 GYGSAEILQADLA
-365 GLALQLARWGVTPAQ
+365 GLALQLARWGVTPEQ
-380 LVWLDVPPTAAYAQ
+380 LQWLDLPPAAAIAQ
-394 AQDLLQRL
+394 ARDLLQRL
-402 GALNDDK
+402 GALQADGR
-409 LTAHGQKMAELPA
+409 LSTHGQTMAEMPA
-422 HPRIAHLLLRGQDL
+422 HPRIAHLLLRGQEL
-436 GLAVTACD
+436 GLANMACD

-457 GGADLHSRL
+457 AGADVHSRL
-466 ALLSGEERARG
+466 VLLSGEQKAQRNA
-477 SQGGVQRA
+477 QGGVQRA
-485 KQLARQYRGYLRGRA
+485 RQLSRQYRGYLRGKA
-500 TQPVADPEHPRWL
+500 GQAVVDP
-513 GALNDDKLT
+513 D
-522 AHGQKMA
+522 
-529 ELPAHPRIAH
+529 
-539 LLLRG
+539 
-544 QDLGLAATACD
+544 
-555 VAALLGERDI
+555 
-565 LRGGGADLHSR
+565 
-576 LALLSGEERA
+576 
-586 RGTQGGVQRAKQ
+586 
-598 LARQY
+598 
-603 RGYLRGRATQPVA
+603 
-616 DPEHPRWLGA
+616 HPRWLGA
-626 LLALAYPDRVAQQ
+626 LLALAYPDRVARQ
-639 RRPGGAEYR
+639 RRDGGAEYR

-654 AVFAEADSLMKQA
+654 ALFSETDALMKHE
-667 WLVIADL
+667 WLVVADL

-685 YLAADFDPTL
+685 YLAADLDPAL
-695 FDTVLAEQVRNV
+695 FDNVLAEQVLAI
-707 DQLDWDEREG
+707 DYLDWDEREG

-730 VLSREPLSGLDENA
+730 VLSSEPLPKLDDAA
-744 RSQALVNLVRRKGLE
+744 RGQALLGLVRRKGLE
-759 LLPWT
+759 LLGWT

-771 ARVRLLRELD
+771 ARVMLLRELD
-781 TGKTSEW
+781 AQQQASSEW
-788 PDVSDSALLASLEH
+788 PDVSDSALRDSLEQ
-802 WLMPYLGKVSRLSHF
+802 WLLPYLGKVSRLSHF
-817 ANLDISSYLHNLL
+817 AQLDLSSMLRNLL

-842 PQHLKVPSGSSVRL
+842 PQHIQVPSGSSIRL
-856 DYSEHPPILAVRLQ
+856 DYSEQPPILAVRLQ
-870 ELFGLADTPRIAG
+870 ELFGLSDTPRIAN
-883 GRQVVKLHL
+883 GRQIVKLHL

-933 PLVAEATARIKP
+933 PLVAEATARAKP
-945 RK
+945 RKG

>member
-1 MNSLPIDD
+1 MISLPIDE
-9 VLPALRDA
+9 VLPALREA
-17 LANRHEAV
+17 LATRHEAV

-126 YHERS
+126 FHERS

-142 NGRDLFRDEQ
+142 NGRELFRDDQ

-178 RSEGRMFPVQMRWGR
+178 RSEGRMYPVAMRWGR
-193 PYQVGE
+193 PFQPGE

-209 LDALQDET
+209 LEALNDET

-233 NQQLADALGDRS
+233 HQQLADALGES
-245 DVLLCPLHGELDL
+245 TQVLLCPLHGELDL
-258 NAQRAA
+258 AAQRAA

-285 LTINGVRVV
+285 LTIDGVRVV
-294 IDAGLARV
+294 IEAGWAGV
-302 PRFDPGSGMTRLDTQ
+302 PRFEPGGGVPRLDTQ

-341 LWSEDQHEGLA
+341 LWAQDQHEQLA
-352 AYGSAEILAADLA
+352 AYASAEILSADLA
-365 GLALQLARWGVTPAQ
+365 GRALQLGRWGVTPTQ
-380 LVWLDVPPTAAYAQ
+380 LVWLDVPPAAAYAQ
-394 AQDLLQRL
+394 AQDLLERL
-402 GALNDDK
+402 GALDGEA
-409 LTAHGQKMAELPA
+409 LTRHGQAMAELPA
-422 HPRIAHLLLRGQDL
+422 HPRIAHLLLRGQAL
-436 GLAVTACD
+436 GLADMACD
-444 VAALLG
+444 VAARLG

-457 GGADLHSRL
+457 AGADLHSRL
-466 ALLSGEERARG
+466 VLLAGEERAARG
-477 SQGGVQRA
+477 AQGGVQRA
-485 KQLARQYRGYLRGRA
+485 RQLARQYRGYLRGKA
-500 TQPVADPEHPRWL
+500 SEPVSDP
-513 GALNDDKLT
+513 D
-522 AHGQKMA
+522 
-529 ELPAHPRIAH
+529 
-539 LLLRG
+539 
-544 QDLGLAATACD
+544 
-555 VAALLGERDI
+555 
-565 LRGGGADLHSR
+565 
-576 LALLSGEERA
+576 
-586 RGTQGGVQRAKQ
+586 
-598 LARQY
+598 
-603 RGYLRGRATQPVA
+603 
-616 DPEHPRWLGA
+616 HPRWLGA

-639 RRPGGAEYR
+639 RRAGGAEYR

-654 AVFAEADSLMKQA
+654 ALFAEADSLMKQT

-685 YLAADFDPTL
+685 YLAADFDPAL
-695 FDTVLAEQVRNV
+695 FDSVLAEQVRVV

-730 VLSREPLSGLDENA
+730 ILSREPLTGLDETA

-771 ARVRLLRELD
+771 ARVALLRQLD
-781 TGKTSEW
+781 LGGKGESEW
-788 PDVSDSALLASLEH
+788 PDVSDAALLKSLEH

-817 ANLDISSYLHNLL
+817 ANLDLSSIVHNLL

-842 PQHLKVPSGSSVRL
+842 PHHLSVPSGASIRL
-856 DYSEHPPILAVRLQ
+856 DYSEQPPILAVRLQ
-870 ELFGLADTPRIAG
+870 ELFGLAETPRIAG

>member
-1 MNSLPIDD
+1 MNSLPIDE
-9 VLPALRDA
+9 VLPALREA
-17 LANRHEAV
+17 LATRHEAV

-49 GQTILMLEPRRL
+49 GQRILMLEPRRL

-114 ALDGVGLLIFDE
+114 ALEGVGLLIFDE
-126 YHERS
+126 FHERS

-178 RSEGRMFPVQMRWGR
+178 RSEGRMFPVDVRWGR
-193 PYQVGE
+193 PFQPGE
-199 FIEPRLVQTI
+199 FIEPRLVQTV
-209 LDALQDET
+209 LEALNDES

-233 NQQLADALGDRS
+233 HQQLADAVGERPEI
-245 DVLLCPLHGELDL
+245 LLCPLHGELDL
-258 NAQRAA
+258 AAQRAA
-264 IDPAPAGKRKV
+264 IEPAPPGKRKV

-285 LTINGVRVV
+285 LTIDGVRVV
-294 IDAGLARV
+294 VDAGLARV

-341 LWSEDQHEGLA
+341 LWSQDQHEQLA
-352 AYGSAEILAADLA
+352 AYGSAEILQADLA

-380 LVWLDVPPTAAYAQ
+380 LVWLDVPPGAAYAQ
-394 AQDLLQRL
+394 AQDLLERL
-402 GALNDDK
+402 GALTAKAGEDWK
-409 LTAHGQKMAELPA
+409 LTAHGQAMAELPA
-422 HPRIAHLLLRGQDL
+422 HPRIAHLLLRGQAL
-436 GLAVTACD
+436 GLANMACD

-466 ALLSGEERARG
+466 VLLSGEERAARG
-477 SQGGVQRA
+477 AQGGVQRA
-485 KQLARQYRGYLRGRA
+485 RQLARQYRGYLRG
-500 TQPVADPEHPRWL
+500 QPSQAVADP
-513 GALNDDKLT
+513 D
-522 AHGQKMA
+522 
-529 ELPAHPRIAH
+529 
-539 LLLRG
+539 
-544 QDLGLAATACD
+544 
-555 VAALLGERDI
+555 
-565 LRGGGADLHSR
+565 
-576 LALLSGEERA
+576 
-586 RGTQGGVQRAKQ
+586 
-598 LARQY
+598 
-603 RGYLRGRATQPVA
+603 
-616 DPEHPRWLGA
+616 HPRWLGA

-654 AVFAEADSLMKQA
+654 ALFSETDSLMKQP

-685 YLAADFDPTL
+685 YLAADFDPAL
-695 FDTVLAEQVRNV
+695 FDSVLAEQVRSV

-730 VLSREPLSGLDENA
+730 VLSREPLTGLDEVA
-744 RSQALVNLVRRKGLE
+744 RCQALVNLVRRKGLE

-771 ARVRLLRELD
+771 ARVALLRQLD
-781 TGKTSEW
+781 LEAKGESQW
-788 PDVSDSALLASLEH
+788 PDVSDTALLKSLES
-802 WLMPYLGKVSRLSHF
+802 WLLPYLGKVSRLSHF
-817 ANLDISSYLHNLL
+817 ANLELASIVHNLL

-842 PQHLKVPSGSSVRL
+842 PHHLTVPSGSSIRL
-856 DYSEHPPILAVRLQ
+856 DYSEQPPILAVRLQ
-870 ELFGLADTPRIAG
+870 ELFGLAETPRIAG

-910 RSTYAEVKK
+910 HSTYAEVKK

-933 PLVAEATARIKP
+933 PLVAEATARAKP